1 MITPTEAIPIPG
13 RAKIA
18 LAITGVFVVASR
30 LIYYYP
36 YLYSWDSVQFALS
49 LERFDI
55 QKHQPHPPGYI
66 LYWALLKFLNL
77 FFGDPNRAGV
87 FLNILCTVL
96 ATGFVFLLA
105 LELLS
110 GDEEQR
116 PWVPAVAAA
125 AIYATNPICWFY
137 GCVLEIY
144 PVEGFFVA
152 LIAWMCLVCLR
163 DRRYLIP
170 LAIAM
175 GIAGGIRPTTELFVL
190 PLYAMTLYRAGKG
203 RIVVSLVVLV
213 VVNLCWLIPLFS
225 LAGGVGAYV
234 KSLAN
239 QFVAAKRTEGENPV
253 RIPTL
258 LISLVQSATL
268 PLFASILFRIYRMK
282 LSRKDINLLAMFF
295 PAMLFF
301 AFVHYTLVGYFMVLV
316 PLVVCLSIAW
326 FWKLYADPVMRGVAI
341 LLAILIN
348 VYVFAKP
355 PIYTAPELENEPVKQ
370 FVTDITSPNRF
381 MLKSYA
387 TSLKNVLAD
396 FRALPG
402 RRMIVVERAYFPDWR
417 ILMYYLPDDDVLLIM
432 PSRRV
437 RWARNHDYTE
447 KEVATIAPDVGTLL
461 LVSNSDPQIPFH
473 ILYISRY
480 RYYQKSPA
488 ELPNHFQVF
497 GARFRKE
504 G

>member
-1 MITPTEAIPIPG
+1 MITPAEAIQKSG
-13 RAKIA
+13 WVKIA
-18 LAITGVFVVASR
+18 LAITGLFVVVSR

-66 LYWALLKFLNL
+66 LYWAILKFLNL
-77 FFGDPNRAGV
+77 FFSDPNRAGV

-110 GDEEQR
+110 GDKEKR
-116 PWVPAVAAA
+116 PWMPAVAAA
-125 AIYATNPICWFY
+125 AIYAANPICWFY

-144 PVEGFFVA
+144 PVEGFLVA

-163 DRRYLIP
+163 NSRYLIP
-170 LAIAM
+170 LSIAM
-175 GIAGGIRPTTELFVL
+175 AVAGGIRPTTELFLL

-203 RIVVSLVVLV
+203 RIVVSLIVLV

-225 LAGGVGAYV
+225 LAGGAGAYF
-234 KSLAN
+234 KSLVN
-239 QFVAAKRTEGENPV
+239 QFIAAKRTEGENPV

-268 PLFASILFRIYRMK
+268 PLIACILFRIHRVK
-282 LSRKDINLLAMFF
+282 LNRKDINLLSMFF

-316 PLVVCLSIAW
+316 PVVVCLSVAW
-326 FWKLYADPVMRGVAI
+326 FWKLYAHPVMRGVTI
-341 LLAILIN
+341 VPAILIS

-355 PIYTAPELENEPVKQ
+355 PIFTAPELENEPVKQ
-370 FVTDITSPNRF
+370 WMAGHHVAQPVHAEELRNRTR
-381 MLKSYA
+381 KRA
-387 TSLKNVLAD
+387 RPDSLASGQKND
-396 FRALPG
+396 RC
-402 RRMIVVERAYFPDWR
+402 
-417 ILMYYLPDDDVLLIM
+417 
-432 PSRRV
+432 
-437 RWARNHDYTE
+437 
-447 KEVATIAPDVGTLL
+447 
-461 LVSNSDPQIPFH
+461 
-473 ILYISRY
+473 
-480 RYYQKSPA
+480 
-488 ELPNHFQVF
+488 
-497 GARFRKE
+497 
-504 G
+504 